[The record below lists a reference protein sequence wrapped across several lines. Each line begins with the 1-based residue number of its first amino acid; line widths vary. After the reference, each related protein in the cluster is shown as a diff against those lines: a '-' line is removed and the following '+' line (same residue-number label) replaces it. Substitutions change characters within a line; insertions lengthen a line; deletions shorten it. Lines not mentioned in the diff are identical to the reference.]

1 MSRNGF
7 LSLAEAKRRAAAAEA
22 ERLSGGDGPGA
33 PGTSGDEAEC
43 PVIALGQ
50 RAGVYYFLSVAG
62 EIREMRPRDMTM
74 LGLLSLFNG
83 NPGWLYQHYAKLD
96 KKDKPTGEV
105 DVTAAAGAMMRRCA
119 AVGLWRLDMPQ
130 RGIGVWRMPLV
141 ERETR
146 GAIISHCGDLLF
158 TFDKGRLVRKR
169 AGVHLGHAV
178 YVAAPAIDPPAEKPA
193 TAKECAELFGCIERY
208 WVFAAGH
215 LPRLTFGFI
224 GLALLGAAPSWRVH
238 VLLTGKRGAG
248 KTGLLKYIRAALG
261 PQANYTNDPT
271 EAGLRELLTGEART
285 IVYDEAGGAGDG
297 EQKGLRVD
305 AIIGLLRRMADEE
318 GAKSVRGTGSGAKHF
333 TMAGSAAL
341 AAANPPALDAQD
353 RSRILEVD
361 MLTAD
366 PANKDAVEQ
375 AIAKTEKLAPALL
388 ARALA
393 GWDRFNDNFAVFRQV
408 LIDAKCDSRQAD
420 QLGTLFAAAEM
431 MLSDEA
437 ISAEGAAGA
446 VDALSEIITDYRE
459 QDEELSNARRCYA
472 ALMTAQID
480 HWKGG
485 NKSTIGRLVQL
496 ARDPSRTSER
506 EALRVYGLRLEET
519 ADGKEQELWVANV
532 HRGLD
537 RIFAGTTW
545 ANGSWTRALRQLPDP
560 TPFDGGKPRQFDG
573 HKSRFTVIPQKH
585 LPDKPPPAPPVA

>member
-1 MSRNGF
+1 MTGER
-7 LSLAEAKRRAAAAEA
+7 EIQRAVDRAHEPIP
-22 ERLSGGDGPGA
+22 GDDA
-33 PGTSGDEAEC
+33 DC

-62 EIREMRPRDMTM
+62 EIRDMRPRDMTM

-83 NPGWLYQHYAKLD
+83 EPRWLFDNHAKLD
-96 KKDKPTGEV
+96 KKNNPTGEV
-105 DVTAAAGAMMRRCA
+105 DITNAAGALMRRCA

-130 RGIGVWRMPLV
+130 RGVGVWRMPPV
-141 ERETR
+141 GDAR
-146 GAIISHCGDLLF
+146 GAILAHCGDLLF
-158 TFDKGRLVRKR
+158 TFDKGKRQRKK

-178 YVAAPAIDPPAEKPA
+178 YVAAPTIEPPADKPA
-193 TAKECAELFGCIERY
+193 TAAQCREIFDSIERY
-208 WVFAAGH
+208 WIFATGH

-224 GLALLGAAPSWRVH
+224 GLALLGAAPHWRVH

-248 KTGLLKYIRAALG
+248 KSTLLKLIRAALG

-285 IVYDEAGGAGDG
+285 IVYDEAGAGGG
-297 EQKGLRVD
+297 EDKALRVD

-366 PANKDAVEQ
+366 SANKDAVEQ
-375 AIAKTEKLAPALL
+375 AILKTEGLAPALL
-388 ARALA
+388 ARALT
-393 GWDRFNDNFAVFRQV
+393 GWDRFNDNFAIFRQV
-408 LIDAKCDSRQAD
+408 LIEAKCDSRQAD
-420 QLGTLFAAAEM
+420 QLGTLFASAEM
-431 MLSDEA
+431 MLSDAPIDAEA
-437 ISAEGAAGA
+437 AAGA
-446 VDALSEIITDYRE
+446 LDALRDIITDYRE
-459 QDEELSNARRCYA
+459 QDEELSNAKRCYG

-496 ARDPSRTSER
+496 ARDGSRTQER
-506 EALRVYGLRLEET
+506 EALRVYGLRLEENSS
-519 ADGKEQELWVANV
+519 GEQELWVANQ

-537 RIFAGTTW
+537 RIYAGTTW
-545 ANGSWTRALRQLPDP
+545 GNGSWMRALRQMPEP
-560 TPFDGGKPRQFDG
+560 APFDGGKAMQFDG

-585 LPDKPPPAPPVA
+585 LPDKPPPAPPVV